1 MKTKILCCSVC
12 AVLATSL
19 VAETLSKWFCFGND
33 PLVVAVTSQGPCKI
47 VVDGKLQGWTRGGSE
62 PTYFKVVSGKGWRF
76 SMLTSEATPHGIEY
90 KVLSAAEAANVKVS
104 DTVLGSAKFSCTE
117 GSRWLYKVKDGK
129 KFVFK
134 ADGTYRGFPSAS
146 IYCAKPGRLR
156 VKWGD
161 RSMTLSAAK
170 PGGVDFSP
178 VALTNTDFIEFTSI
192 DGEFEVTAV
201 GFTTVAEKKVS
212 SMTFASSDARLNGD
226 FAAAKRISDMARMTA
241 VAYKGIGLKSIDE
254 KAKRVTID
262 PTVRNGLLFCGVK
275 LPVADGILDIRW
287 MRETVDELATVSQTL
302 PAGWKLIRDF
312 DMQAECQRLCDS
324 ALADGMEGGMQFC
337 AYVGGKKIVDVF
349 AGHLSTNANAPK
361 VTADTLF
368 PIFSTEKPLLATA
381 CHRAVERGIMD
392 YDKPLCTWWPELKG
406 DGKEKLTL
414 RETLAYRTCMP
425 GGAPGGKSNPVCS
438 HSLSDRELCDWDFV
452 CRVAAADKPNG
463 VPGTTQAYLPYA
475 YAWMVG
481 HPLEVAMGKSLKQ
494 VLDEEVLIP
503 SGIEKDF
510 YFVVPREEYPRIALY
525 WSGQFVENMNEDWA
539 RQAMLPSAWA
549 VSTADA
555 LCRFYNRLCGYDGKK
570 PLIKKETL
578 DAALKPCRHS
588 SDPLPSE
595 VSLKRDWFMLF
606 GMGYGL
612 WGEAGR
618 MDRVFGHGGA
628 GGSEALVDRDNELVV
643 AYTANIPRGCIELR
657 DKLYEVVGL
666 RWRYWN
672 DNVSIQ
678 DLQMTTATGSF
689 GAGITSR

>member
-47 VVDGKLQGWTRGGSE
+47 VVDGKLQGWMAGGSE

-134 ADGTYRGFPSAS
+134 ADGMYRGFPSAS
-146 IYCAKPGRLR
+146 IYCAKPGSLR

-161 RSMTLSAAK
+161 RCMTLSGTK
-170 PGGVDFSP
+170 PGGVNFSP

-192 DGEFEVTAV
+192 DGEFEVSAV

-226 FAAAKRISDMARMTA
+226 FAAAKRISDIAKMTA
-241 VAYKGIGLKSIDE
+241 VAYRGIGLKSIDE

-287 MRETVDELATVSQTL
+287 MRESVDELATVSQTL

-312 DMQAECQRLCDS
+312 DMQAECQRLCDG

-425 GGAPGGKSNPVCS
+425 GGAPGGKSNSVCS

-525 WSGQFVENMNEDWA
+525 WSGPVFENMYEDWA
-539 RQAMLPSAWA
+539 RQAMMPSAWA

-578 DAALKPCRHS
+578 NAALKPCRHP